1 MDMLATYDLLAAFY
15 ASDTLPSPLRH
26 RYQDH
31 DHVRGVDVGGGGVAR
46 KNRVYL
52 GNPRASHSAAKH
64 NAAAHLFL
72 SHAQASQLT
81 FLALL

>member
-1 MDMLATYDLLAAFY
+1 MALATVYWLGH
-15 ASDTLPSPLRH
+15 SI
-26 RYQDH
+26 
-31 DHVRGVDVGGGGVAR
+31 VGFPAGDELQAKREKKAVLFQGSEGGTPVAR